1 MDENS
6 VDRIMQSVQG
16 GGYVNPTA
24 LAVAIRVAAREC
36 MDSKGNLS
44 VASLYELTCQL
55 EKKEK
60 DGIMNRVI

>member
-16 GGYVNPTA
+16 GGYVNPMA
-24 LAVAIRVAAREC
+24 LAVAIRAAAKEC
-36 MDSKGNLS
+36 MDTKGNLS
-44 VASLYELTCQL
+44 LATLYELTCQL

-60 DGIMNRVI
+60 GDIIDRNI